1 MSAGQTKRGLDLIRL
16 SWGYMLNYKQST
28 NSTFWECA
36 WPRLPQSRPFAPLL
50 ALRGLKAVRCARVD

>member
-1 MSAGQTKRGLDLIRL
+1 MEVHAHMSAGQTKRGLDLIRL

-36 WPRLPQSRPFAPLL
+36 WPRACPSLDR
-50 ALRGLKAVRCARVD
+50 LRRCSHCVD